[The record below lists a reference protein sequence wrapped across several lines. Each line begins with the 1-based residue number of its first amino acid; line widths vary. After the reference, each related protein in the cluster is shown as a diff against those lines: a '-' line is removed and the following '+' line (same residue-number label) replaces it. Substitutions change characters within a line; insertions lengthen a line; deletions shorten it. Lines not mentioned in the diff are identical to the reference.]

1 MADEA
6 LHITNG
12 ILLIIFCS
20 IAIYVGLRIMSKY
33 FKYRQTDLLLV
44 GFTWIALSSPWFPA
58 CTSFILVFI
67 FNAAPLG
74 PQAYF
79 LIGNIMVP
87 FGLVAWLTA
96 VLDLFK
102 VQKKKIII
110 VLSAIGNAIY
120 VMIFLYF
127 LMTDYSV
134 IGELRGVTDVLY
146 SGFVSIYLMA
156 VIITF
161 FITGI
166 LFARASLKSD
176 NPDIKLKGKLLI
188 VAFVSMTVGAILDT
202 ALPLSLITLPIF
214 RSLEILAGIT
224 FYGGYILP
232 KWMKKL
238 FIKESE

>member
-1 MADEA
+1 MADDA

-58 CTSFILVFI
+58 CISFILVFI

-79 LIGNIMVP
+79 LIGNIMLP
-87 FGLVAWLTA
+87 PAMVAWLIA
-96 VLDLFK
+96 LLNLFK
-102 VQKKKIII
+102 VQKRNLFIILCAI
-110 VLSAIGNAIY
+110 VQAIY
-120 VMIFLYF
+120 LIIFLYF

-134 IGELRGVTDVLY
+134 IGVLIGDTDVLY
-146 SGFVSIYLMA
+146 HGFVSIYLMA
-156 VIITF
+156 TVLIL
-161 FITGI
+161 FITGL

-176 NPDIKLKGKLLI
+176 NREIRLKGKLLI
-188 VAFVSMTVGAILDT
+188 VGIVSFTVGALLDT
-202 ALPLSLITLPIF
+202 LLPLSFITLPIF
-214 RSLEILAGIT
+214 RSLEILAGIP
-224 FYGGYILP
+224 FMVVIPYQSG
-232 KWMKKL
+232 
-238 FIKESE
+238 